1 MVVKKR
7 TPSYRLTNLILPRNI
22 AIMTKRLINKSL
34 LVVLLSSILVACN
47 LPQDTAAANDPSL
60 TDHANSV
67 VTPTY
72 VHHKKHIAN
81 SNTTNSTTTADPP
94 NHADPSAGLTSD
106 PVAADP
112 PANKPSTGLLNFF
125 SHNTDQNDLWGALR
139 SGFQLQHYENTPQ
152 VQEQIGWFM
161 HNQNY
166 LYRTTNRAAPYMYYI
181 YQQVQQRHLPT
192 ELVLLP
198 ILESAYN
205 PFASSNRG
213 ATGLWQLERGTA
225 SAFGVKQDWWYD
237 GRRDVLASTNAALDY
252 LTYLQNFFSD
262 NWYLALAA
270 YDSGEGTVQEAMRR
284 NIRDGYSTDYWS
296 LPLPM
301 ETRSYVP
308 RLLALA
314 AIIEDP
320 DKYHIRLPAINNSP
334 YLGAVDIGGQIDLNE
349 AAQLANISLDEL
361 KQLNPG
367 YVHYTTDPQ
376 GPHKLLLPFDKIQTF
391 QENLLNI
398 SKTEKTTSWVHYK
411 VHRGDTLE
419 SVAQRFDTSVN
430 LLQQI
435 NHLHSYKLVHVRMLL
450 IPYVNT
456 AQVASNSENNAATN
470 NINTDNNS
478 AIVNADN
485 AAAQAA
491 QQQAASQNTNNMVVD
506 NSTTDS
512 SNAAQTN
519 NANTENATADY
530 ASTTAD
536 ENNSSQNTISS
547 TENNAAS
554 MSPETVTHI
563 IRKGETLAIIA
574 RHYHVSIND
583 LRRWNHINPTHMK
596 PGMKLTIVY
605 ASTSLTNHAVNNL
618 QNNSSHYH
626 RKVHTTTTHHLTHT
640 SVTVHHGVHKPV
652 TKKTTV
658 QHKKIQKKPVKK
670 PTNPVVNNT

>member
-1 MVVKKR
+1 M
-7 TPSYRLTNLILPRNI
+7 
-22 AIMTKRLINKSL
+22 
-34 LVVLLSSILVACN
+34 VACN
-47 LPQDTAAANDPSL
+47 LSQNTAAANDPSL
-60 TDHANSV
+60 MNNANSV
-67 VTPTY
+67 ATHTY
-72 VHHKKHIAN
+72 VHHKKRTSN
-81 SNTTNSTTTADPP
+81 SNTANSTTASDSSTQ
-94 NHADPSAGLTSD
+94 ADPSAGLSSD
-106 PVAADP
+106 PAAADP
-112 PANKPSTGLLNFF
+112 PADKPSTGFLGFF
-125 SHNTDQNDLWGALR
+125 SHNTDQADLWAALR
-139 SGFQLQHYENTPQ
+139 AGFQLQHYENTPQ

-213 ATGLWQLERGTA
+213 AAGLWQLERGTA

-314 AIIEDP
+314 AIIENP
-320 DKYHIRLPAINNSP
+320 DKYNIHLPAINNAP

-349 AAQLANISLDEL
+349 AAKLADISLDEL

-376 GPHKLLLPFDKIQTF
+376 GPHKLLLPFDKIQSF

-398 SKTEKTTSWVHYK
+398 SKTEKTTTWVHYK

-419 SVAQRFDTSVN
+419 SVAQQFDTSVN
-430 LLQQI
+430 LLQQV
-435 NHLHSYKLVHVRMLL
+435 NHLHSYKLLHVRTLL
-450 IPYVNT
+450 IPYINNVKI
-456 AQVASNSENNAATN
+456 AQNSDDNSATTS
-470 NINTDNNS
+470 NTDNNS

-491 QQQAASQNTNNMVVD
+491 QQQAVSQSNTDNTVVD
-506 NSTTDS
+506 NTATNSSSSAQINNVNTANDS
-512 SNAAQTN
+512 
-519 NANTENATADY
+519 ADY
-530 ASTTAD
+530 ATTTSDENQNITTSTANTTSTT
-536 ENNSSQNTISS
+536 
-547 TENNAAS
+547 
-554 MSPETVTHI
+554 SPENVTHI
-563 IRKGETLAIIA
+563 IKRGETLAIIA
-574 RHYHVSIND
+574 RHYHVSVND

-596 PGMKLTIVY
+596 PGMPLTIVY
-605 ASTSLTNHAVNNL
+605 ANSTNTI
-618 QNNSSHYH
+618 NSQSQSMTVAHH
-626 RKVHTTTTHHLTHT
+626 QLVTHHYVHSTT
-640 SVTVHHGVHKPV
+640 SHHVVHKTV
-652 TKKTTV
+652 VKRTV
-658 QHKKIQKKPVKK
+658 QHRHIVKPMHKK
-670 PTNPVVNNT
+670 NLL